1 MRQLILFLA
10 LSIVVSCNQ
19 LTKKKSDEPQTQEK
33 VIIPD
38 ALLGKDWDG
47 NEILVGKIS
56 YAQMTQYSAAW
67 FDKEYDLYKVNAER
81 LAQIK
86 PFLKDKRVVLLMGTW
101 CEDSQREVPGM
112 MKILNEGGY
121 NTAEMEIIAVDED
134 KRTKADLE
142 KDYNLAYVPALIF
155 FDEDKEM
162 NRIVEFP
169 INTLEQDM
177 LDILSGKEYKN
188 AYAQWVLL
196 Y

>member
-10 LSIVVSCNQ
+10 LSMVVSCNQ
-19 LTKKKSDEPQTQEK
+19 QTKKKNDEPQTQEK

-86 PFLKDKRVVLLMGTW
+86 PLLKDKRVVLLMGTW

-134 KRTKADLE
+134 KKTVEGLE
-142 KDYNLAYVPALIF
+142 KKYALTYIPALIF
-155 FDEDKEM
+155 FDGEKEV

-188 AYAQWVLL
+188 AYAQ
-196 Y
+196 

>member
-10 LSIVVSCNQ
+10 LSMVVSCNQ
-19 LTKKKSDEPQTQEK
+19 QTKKKSDEPQTQEK

-38 ALLGKDWDG
+38 ALLGKDFDG
-47 NEILVGKIS
+47 NEILVGQIS
-56 YAQMTQYSAAW
+56 SAQMTQYNAAW
-67 FDKEYDLYKVNAER
+67 FDKEYDFYKVNDER

-112 MKILNEGGY
+112 MKILNAAGY

-134 KRTKADLE
+134 KKTVEGLE
-142 KDYNLAYVPALIF
+142 KKYDLTYIPALIF
-155 FDEDKEM
+155 FDGEKEV

-177 LDILSGKEYKN
+177 LDILSGKDYKN
-188 AYAQWVLL
+188 AYAQ
-196 Y
+196 

>member
-86 PFLKDKRVVLLMGTW
+86 PLLKDKRVVLLMGTW

-112 MKILNEGGY
+112 MKILNAAGY

-134 KRTKADLE
+134 KKTVEGLE
-142 KDYNLAYVPALIF
+142 KKFALTYIPALIF
-155 FDEDKEM
+155 FDGEKEV

-177 LDILSGKEYKN
+177 LDILSGKDYKN
-188 AYAQWVLL
+188 VYVQ
-196 Y
+196 

>member
-10 LSIVVSCNQ
+10 LSISIGCNQ
-19 LTKKKSDEPQTQEK
+19 PAKKKTTQVQEE
-33 VIIPD
+33 VAIPD

-56 YAQMTQYSAAW
+56 SAQMTQYSAAW
-67 FDKEYDLYKVNAER
+67 FDKEYDFYKVNAER

-112 MKILNEGGY
+112 IKILNEAGY

-134 KRTKADLE
+134 KKTVEGLE
-142 KDYNLAYVPALIF
+142 KNYDLTYIPALIF
-155 FDEDKEM
+155 FDGEKEI

-188 AYAQWVLL
+188 AYAQ
-196 Y
+196 

>member
-10 LSIVVSCNQ
+10 LSIMVSCNQ
-19 LTKKKSDEPQTQEK
+19 QTKKKNGEPQTQEK

-86 PFLKDKRVVLLMGTW
+86 PLLKDKRVVLLMGTW

-134 KRTKADLE
+134 KRTKTDLE

-169 INTLEQDM
+169 INTLEQDI

-188 AYAQWVLL
+188 AYAQ
-196 Y
+196 

>member
-86 PFLKDKRVVLLMGTW
+86 PLLKDKRVVLLMGTW

-169 INTLEQDM
+169 INTLEQDI
-177 LDILSGKEYKN
+177 LDILSGKDYKN
-188 AYAQWVLL
+188 AYAQ
-196 Y
+196 

>member
-1 MRQLILFLA
+1 M
-10 LSIVVSCNQ
+10 VSCNQ
-19 LTKKKSDEPQTQEK
+19 QTKKKNGEPQTQEK

-86 PFLKDKRVVLLMGTW
+86 PLLKDKRVVLLMGTW

-134 KRTKADLE
+134 KRTKTDLE

-169 INTLEQDM
+169 INTLEQDI

-188 AYAQWVLL
+188 AYAQ
-196 Y
+196 